1 MDNQNK
7 PTEIIIF
14 QKLRRLFGR
23 IPKVNKGQLGVYHDV
38 WSMATSNESLHTIR
52 YDIFVKVKAIEV
64 YDNLVEVTVE
74 DLQVSE
80 SVNQDIV
87 NIIRSSIPK
96 YVVPKNVKWTI

>member
-1 MDNQNK
+1 MEDNVK
-7 PTEIIIF
+7 PTEIILF
-14 QKLRRLFGR
+14 KKLRRLFSG
-23 IPKVNKGQLGVYHDV
+23 IPQVNKGQLGVYHDV
-38 WSMATSNESLHTIR
+38 WSMATSNESLHTIK

-64 YDNLVEVTVE
+64 YNNLVEVTVE

>member
-1 MDNQNK
+1 MDNTT
-7 PTEIIIF
+7 PTELIII

-23 IPKVNKGQLGVYHDV
+23 IPNVTKGQLGVYHDV
-38 WSMATSNESLHTIR
+38 WSMSTSNDSLHTIK

-64 YDNLVEVTVE
+64 YDNLIEVTVE

-87 NIIRSSIPK
+87 NIIKSSIPK